1 MTGKYYK
8 TKRDIPPTAP
18 SQSNILFE
26 SANTDYISK
35 KMWEKFVSSKFYAEM
50 YKDKSGYTTKEVDDK
65 HISVMFLTNEGLRTY
80 TKFRD
85 EQLKEAIWK

>member
-18 SQSNILFE
+18 SQSNLLFE

-35 KMWEKFVSSKFYAEM
+35 KMWEKFVSSKFYEE
-50 YKDKSGYTTKEVDDK
+50 T
-65 HISVMFLTNEGLRTY
+65 I
-80 TKFRD
+80 
-85 EQLKEAIWK
+85 